1 MQDLFDIQPQ
11 LLGYEKYGAEPDL
24 RELIFKYYNEHFIY
38 EDSLEITEQYIG
50 QLLKQYKEKE

>member
-11 LLGYEKYGAEPDL
+11 LSDNENTGAEPDL

-38 EDSLEITEQYIG
+38 EDSLELTEQYVG
-50 QLLKQYKEKE
+50 QLLKQYKEI